1 MNSPLPTSYES
12 MHRPDAGLGSKID
25 DLAHGASEMALDGA
39 RAVRER
45 ALHARDSTAHFVQDR
60 PLAALLIAAGAGAAV
75 MLLAGLL
82 MRSLAA
88 PHR

>member
-1 MNSPLPTSYES
+1 MNNPQPTSYDGLQ
-12 MHRPDAGLGSKID
+12 RPDTGLASTLD
-25 DLAHGASEMALDGA
+25 DLAHGAGEMALDSA
-39 RAVRER
+39 RAVRDR

-60 PLAALLIAAGAGAAV
+60 PLSALLIAAGAGAAV

-82 MRSLAA
+82 MRSLSS